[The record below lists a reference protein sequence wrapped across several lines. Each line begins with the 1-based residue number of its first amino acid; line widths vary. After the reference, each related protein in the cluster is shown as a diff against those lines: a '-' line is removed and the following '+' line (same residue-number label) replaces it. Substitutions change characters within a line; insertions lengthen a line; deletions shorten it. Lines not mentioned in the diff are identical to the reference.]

1 MIKKLF
7 PTLIYESKLPAG
19 IKNRLNKQLLRE
31 IEDYSANDDAGI
43 AWSKKNYK
51 GGYTSYS
58 SITNFH
64 KLSPTFEELEREL
77 NGHVK
82 KFIKELDYNLKG
94 RKLQMTTCWV
104 NVMPQNTYHP
114 LHIHPLCTISGTYY
128 VNVPAQASSLKIEDT
143 KMSSLM
149 SAPPRK
155 KDDYYYHF
163 KPKAGD
169 LILFESWVRHEV
181 PPNQAKQK
189 RVSISFNY
197 EWI

>member
-1 MIKKLF
+1 
-7 PTLIYESKLPAG
+7 AG
-19 IKNRLNKQLLRE
+19 LEWSRE
-31 IEDYSANDDAGI
+31 
-43 AWSKKNYK
+43 NYR
-51 GGYTSYS
+51 GGSTSYS
-58 SITNFH
+58 SIFNLH
-64 KLSPTFEELEREL
+64 QLSPTFADLEKSIDK
-77 NGHVK
+77 HVK
-82 KFIKELDYNLKG
+82 KFAKELNYDLSGRRLK
-94 RKLQMTTCWV
+94 MTTCWI

-128 VNVPAQASSLKIEDT
+128 VKVPKNTSSLKIEDT
-143 KMSSLM
+143 KMSFLM

-181 PPNQAKQK
+181 PPNPANDA
-189 RVSISFNY
+189 RISVSFNY